1 MTYAYATVQRGGGC
15 WLLVIPRCPFCSAR
29 HVHGAGLVSPAIR
42 SRISARA
49 CPTARA
55 AFAELYVLTTDASLH
70 GQPVLEAMPT
80 GEVQ

>member
-29 HVHGAGLVSPAIR
+29 HVHGAGSLAGDPKPYFS
-42 SRISARA
+42 SRVPHCAD
-49 CPTARA
+49 P